1 MATQGSGGLEVS
13 SDFAFAIYQEMK
25 RMADVIKH
33 LEEKDVQ
40 RDREMLDLNERLQE
54 QRQLTEEAERKVE
67 DFQEEFLQKN
77 AEYEAQ

>member
-1 MATQGSGGLEVS
+1 
-13 SDFAFAIYQEMK
+13 
-25 RMADVIKH
+25 
-33 LEEKDVQ
+33 
-40 RDREMLDLNERLQE
+40 MLDLNERLEE